1 VGQPVSVY
9 LDALSRYAAAMDDL
23 SGSFEST
30 RRFLVDADVTEDS
43 FGLLPDSRDCAQV
56 YEQRTTDGLET
67 LRNGADAFSDLS
79 QAFRE
84 LREDYER
91 TDQAA
96 ATRVSGSNK

>member
-1 VGQPVSVY
+1 MGQPVSVY

-23 SGSFEST
+23 SESFEST
-30 RRFLVDADVTEDS
+30 RTFLVDADVTEDS

-67 LRNGADAFSDLS
+67 LRNGSDAFSDLS

-96 ATRVSGSNK
+96 ATRVDGSNK

>member
-1 VGQPVSVY
+1 MGQPIGVY
-9 LDALSRYAAAMDDL
+9 LDALSRYSAAMDEL
-23 SGSFEST
+23 SASFEST
-30 RRFLVDADVTEDS
+30 RGFLVDADVTEDS

-91 TDQAA
+91 TDEAA
-96 ATRVSGSNK
+96 ASRVTRSGQ

>member
-1 VGQPVSVY
+1 MGQPVQVY
-9 LDALSRYAAAMDDL
+9 LDSLSRYAAAMDDL
-23 SGSFEST
+23 SASLEST
-30 RRFLVDADVTEDS
+30 RKFLVDADVTEDS

-79 QAFRE
+79 DAFRE

-96 ATRVSGSNK
+96 AGRLGAGE

>member
-1 VGQPVSVY
+1 MGQPVQVH

-23 SGSFEST
+23 SASFDTT
-30 RRFLVDADVTEDS
+30 RRLLVEADVTEDS
-43 FGLLPDSRDCAQV
+43 FGLLPDSRDCAEV

-67 LRNGADAFSDLS
+67 LGNGSDAFADLS

-84 LREDYER
+84 LREDYEK

-96 ATRVSGSNK
+96 AGRFGAGR